1 MTHAS
6 PRRWERTGPLTL
18 DEVIRLPAT
27 VDLPTAARALGF
39 GRSKAYALARS
50 GGFPCRVLH
59 AGETYRV
66 PTAEILALLGIDI
79 NAVVNTREGPN
90 VPGTGGR

>member
-6 PRRWERTGPLTL
+6 PRRWERTGPLTIN
-18 DEVIRLPAT
+18 EVMRLPAT

-39 GRSKAYALARS
+39 GRSKAYALVRS

-79 NAVVNTREGPN
+79 NAVVTTRRGSD
-90 VPGTGGR
+90 GTGRGDR